1 MIVDMHAH
9 IFTKETFDK
18 LRKKHKEHVP
28 RIQLKGGKPY
38 FYTKTTSG
46 GPWGGFDGFW
56 DTDRRIEIMDDE
68 NVDMH
73 VLSNPPYTFCYDSP
87 FDVGLDLSKA
97 QNDEIANVVESHPD
111 RFVGIAVLPL
121 QDVDGSIEELD
132 RAIKN
137 LGLRGVHIGTNVLG
151 ENLDY
156 LKLWP
161 FYERVQDLDVPIV
174 VHPYNYSAIERM
186 RKYYMR
192 NNVGNPMETTFA
204 AASVILGGVL
214 EDFPRLKFC
223 WAHGGG
229 NLPYQIGRLDHSYEV
244 RPEPRTHIS
253 KPPSEYF
260 DLMYFDVI
268 THSKPALKYLIES
281 RGSDRVLMGTDYP
294 FDMGIRHPVALI
306 QEMESLTD
314 EDKTRILGSN
324 SARIFKIKT

>member
-1 MIVDMHAH
+1 MIIDMHAH
-9 IFTKETFDK
+9 IFTKGAFNRLK
-18 LRKKHKEHVP
+18 KKHKAHVP
-28 RIQLKGGKPY
+28 RIQLKGGKHY
-38 FYTKTTSG
+38 FYTRNTSG
-46 GPWGGFDGFW
+46 GPWSVFDGFW
-56 DTDRRIEIMDDE
+56 DTKRRLENMDNE
-68 NVDMH
+68 NVDIH

-87 FDVGLDLSKA
+87 SDVGLDISKA
-97 QNDEIANVVESHPD
+97 QNDEIANVVESHLD

-132 RAIKN
+132 RAIKD
-137 LGLRGVHIGTNVLG
+137 LGLRGVHIGTNILG
-151 ENLDY
+151 ENLDNVR
-156 LKLWP
+156 LWP

-174 VHPYNYSAIERM
+174 VHPYNYSANERM

-244 RPEPRTHIS
+244 RPEPREHIS

-260 DLMYFDVI
+260 DMMYFDTI

-281 RGSDRVLMGTDYP
+281 RGSTHVLMGSDYP

-306 QEMESLTD
+306 RETESLTD
-314 EDKTRILGSN
+314 EDIAKILGDN
-324 SARIFKIKT
+324 SARIFKIKK